1 MSDVKKV
8 VIIGG
13 VAGGASCAARARR
26 VDEDAEIILI
36 ERGPDVSF
44 ANCGLP
50 YHISGAIPKR
60 ESLLVQT
67 PTSLHSR
74 FNMDVRVHTEAL
86 RIDRANKQV
95 LLKDLKTGREY
106 AESYDALVLSPGAE
120 PIRPAL
126 PGANSARVRTLRNL
140 ADMDAIQQILSTFDS
155 EDAATASE
163 MSAAPVHKSAVVIGG
178 GYIGLEMTE
187 ALVERGVEVTLVEL
201 AHQVMG
207 PVDAEMAT
215 PLHNELKRH
224 GVTLKLGMSANAFE
238 ETLNGLNVTLST
250 GEVIACGL
258 AILAI
263 GVKPDVRLAREAG
276 LELGAFGG
284 IAVSDQ
290 MQTSDPDIYAVG
302 DAIETHE
309 PITGTPALL
318 PLAGPANRQGRIAAD
333 AIFGRDTKW
342 RGTQGTAICKIFGLA
357 IGITGLSEKA
367 AVRLKRPYEKVYVHP
382 ASHASYYPGASPI
395 SFKLLFDPQNGKVLG
410 AQAVGMDG
418 IDKRMDV
425 IAMALQSGMTV
436 FDLEEAELSYAP
448 PYGAAKDVINYAGF
462 VAGNALRGDVKL
474 CQVAD
479 MLNPQPN
486 QALLD
491 VSTPVEFGAGTVPG
505 AINIPLDTL
514 RARLGEL
521 SHDKEF
527 LVFCQV
533 GLRGYLA
540 CRILSQHGF
549 ACRNQTG
556 GYKTYLMCQR

>member
-1 MSDVKKV
+1 
-8 VIIGG
+8 
-13 VAGGASCAARARR
+13 
-26 VDEDAEIILI
+26 
-36 ERGPDVSF
+36 
-44 ANCGLP
+44 
-50 YHISGAIPKR
+50 
-60 ESLLVQT
+60 
-67 PTSLHSR
+67 
-74 FNMDVRVHTEAL
+74 
-86 RIDRANKQV
+86 
-95 LLKDLKTGREY
+95 
-106 AESYDALVLSPGAE
+106 
-120 PIRPAL
+120 
-126 PGANSARVRTLRNL
+126 
-140 ADMDAIQQILSTFDS
+140 MDAIQQILSTFDS